1 MSVTEGRSIASAWE
15 QEQKDERG
23 RGDLLGYCPSFL
35 FPVHLLGVPFA
46 HAKERMLKK
55 KKNVTPAKL
64 DTKFPGP
71 RDQKMV

>member
-1 MSVTEGRSIASAWE
+1 MNEEEGTCWAIVPLSFFQFICLESPLPM
-15 QEQKDERG
+15 QKRE
-23 RGDLLGYCPSFL
+23 C
-35 FPVHLLGVPFA
+35 
-46 HAKERMLKK
+46 LKK